1 MPGRLDIRDRILQL
15 DPKADC
21 QQIVLLVGAY
31 EYPWLIRK
39 SLEFALFR
47 SYGVPSISQLLDQTG
62 QFKRHGQRRVDDTGL
77 LLAEI
82 VENGY
87 DSPRGRQAI
96 KIINRMHGRFDISNG
111 DMLYV
116 LSTFVFE
123 PIYWTQKFGWRHPSH
138 HENLA
143 NFYFWVEVG
152 VRMAIKDIPPTIEE
166 FEGFKQDYE
175 RERFVY
181 QASNRRVA
189 DATLRVLQS
198 WYPRPVRPLVRQVVY
213 ALLDDPLRRAFD
225 YPKPLAPGETNG
237 AWWVAAGGEA
247 LAVPAAAARALLAH
261 AHCPPQLSR
270 WLPSGESRSTRRRFK
285 LR

>member
-87 DSPRGRQAI
+87 DSPRGLQAI
-96 KIINRMHGRFDISNG
+96 KIINRMHGKFDISND

-123 PIYWTQKFGWRHPSH
+123 PIYWTQKFGWRRPSH

-152 VRMAIKDIPPTIEE
+152 VRMAIKDIPPTIED
-166 FEGFKQDYE
+166 FERFKQEYE

-181 QASNRRVA
+181 QVSNRRVA

-225 YPKPLAPGETNG
+225 YPKPLPL
-237 AWWVAAGGEA
+237 VRP
-247 LAVPAAAARALLAH
+247 AVHGALLLAAKLLRFLPPRREPFLLTRAAH
-261 AHCPPQLSR
+261 HSYPDGYDLENLGPPEDIS
-270 WLPSGESRSTRRRFK
+270 S
-285 LR
+285 

>member
-1 MPGRLDIRDRILQL
+1 MRL
-15 DPKADC
+15 DPKVDC

-47 SYGVPSISQLLDQTG
+47 SYGVPGISQLLDQTG
-62 QFKRHGQRRVDDTGL
+62 QFNRHGQRRVDDTGL

-96 KIINRMHGRFDISNG
+96 KMINRMHGKFNIAND

-123 PIYWTQKFGWRHPSH
+123 PIYWTQRFSWRRPSK

-143 NFYFWVEVG
+143 NYHFWAEVG
-152 VRMAIKDIPPTIEE
+152 TRMAIKNIPPTLEE
-166 FEGFKQDYE
+166 FERFKRDYE
-175 RERFVY
+175 RDQFRYE
-181 QASNRRVA
+181 ASNRRVA
-189 DATLRVLQS
+189 DATLQVLQNC
-198 WYPRPVRPLVRQVVY
+198 YPKPLRPIIRQAVY
-213 ALLDDPLRRAFD
+213 AMLDEPLRRAFD
-225 YPKPLAPGETNG
+225 YPKPLPL
-237 AWWVAAGGEA
+237 VSP
-247 LAVPAAAARALLAH
+247 LAHGALLLAAKLLRFLPPRREPFLLTRAAH
-261 AHCPPQLSR
+261 RSYPDGYQLDNLGPPSN
-270 WLPSGESRSTRRRFK
+270 
-285 LR
+285 

>member
-1 MPGRLDIRDRILQL
+1 MAGRFDIRDRILRL

-21 QQIVLLVGAY
+21 QEIVLLVGAY

-47 SYGVPSISQLLDQTG
+47 SYGAPRISQLLDQTG

-96 KIINRMHGRFDISNG
+96 KMINRMHGKFDIAND

-123 PIYWTQKFGWRHPSH
+123 PIYWTQRFSWRRPSH

-143 NFYFWVEVG
+143 NYHFWAEVG
-152 VRMAIKDIPPTIEE
+152 ARMAIKNIPPTIEE

-175 RERFVY
+175 RERFRY
-181 QASNRRVA
+181 EASNRRVA
-189 DATLRVLQS
+189 DATLQVLQN
-198 WYPRPVRPLVRQVVY
+198 WYPKPLRPIVRQVVY
-213 ALLDDPLRRAFD
+213 AMLDEPLRRAFG
-225 YPKPLAPGETNG
+225 YPKPLPLMR
-237 AWWVAAGGEA
+237 
-247 LAVPAAAARALLAH
+247 LAVHGSLLLAAKLLRFLPPRREPFLLTRA
-261 AHCPPQLSR
+261 AHRSYPDGYQLDNLGPPDIT
-270 WLPSGESRSTRRRFK
+270 SG
-285 LR
+285 

>member
-1 MPGRLDIRDRILQL
+1 MARRFDIRDRILRL

-21 QQIVLLVGAY
+21 QEIVLLVGAY

-47 SYGVPSISQLLDQTG
+47 SYGAPSISQLLDKTG
-62 QFKRHGQRRVDDTGL
+62 QFKRHGQRRVDDTAL

-96 KIINRMHGRFDISNG
+96 KMINRMHGKFDIAND

-123 PIYWTQKFGWRHPSH
+123 PIYWTQRFSWRRPSRQ
-138 HENLA
+138 ENLA
-143 NFYFWVEVG
+143 NYHFWVEVG
-152 VRMAIKDIPPTIEE
+152 ARMAIKDIPPTIEE

-175 RERFVY
+175 RERFRY
-181 QASNRRVA
+181 EASNRRVA
-189 DATLRVLQS
+189 EATLQVMQS
-198 WYPRPVRPLVRQVVY
+198 WYPKPLRPLVRQVVY
-213 ALLDDPLRRAFD
+213 ALLDETLRRAFG
-225 YPKPLAPGETNG
+225 YPKALPLVKP
-237 AWWVAAGGEA
+237 
-247 LAVPAAAARALLAH
+247 AVHGSLLLA
-261 AHCPPQLSR
+261 AKLLRFLPPRRQPFLLTRADHRSYPDGYQLDK
-270 WLPSGESRSTRRRFK
+270 LGPPDVTSG
-285 LR
+285 

>member
-1 MPGRLDIRDRILQL
+1 MAGRFEIRDRILGL

-21 QQIVLLVGAY
+21 QEIVLLVGAY

-47 SYGVPSISQLLDQTG
+47 SYGAPSISQLLDQTG

-96 KIINRMHGRFDISNG
+96 KLINRMHGKFDIAND

-123 PIYWTQKFGWRHPSH
+123 PIYWTRRFGWRRPSQR
-138 HENLA
+138 ENLA
-143 NFYFWVEVG
+143 NYHFWVEVG
-152 VRMAIKDIPPTIEE
+152 ARMAIKSIPPTIEA
-166 FEGFKQDYE
+166 FEGFKRDYE
-175 RERFVY
+175 RERFRY

-189 DATLRVLQS
+189 DATLQVLQN
-198 WYPRPVRPLVRQVVY
+198 WYPKPLRPLVRQVVY
-213 ALLDDPLRRAFD
+213 AMLDEPLRRAFD
-225 YPKPLAPGETNG
+225 YPKPLPL
-237 AWWVAAGGEA
+237 VRP
-247 LAVPAAAARALLAH
+247 LAHGALLLGARLLRFLPPRREPFLLTRAAH
-261 AHCPPQLSR
+261 RSYPDGYQLENLGPPAN
-270 WLPSGESRSTRRRFK
+270 
-285 LR
+285 

>member
-1 MPGRLDIRDRILQL
+1 MAGRFDIRDRILRL

-47 SYGVPSISQLLDQTG
+47 SYGAPSISQLLDQTG
-62 QFKRHGQRRVDDTGL
+62 EFKRHGQRRVDDTGL

-96 KIINRMHGRFDISNG
+96 KLINRMHGKFDIAND

-123 PIYWTQKFGWRHPSH
+123 PIYWTQRFSWRRPSQ

-143 NFYFWVEVG
+143 NYYFWVEVG
-152 VRMAIKDIPPTIEE
+152 ARMAIKNIPPTIEE
-166 FEGFKQDYE
+166 FEGFKQAYE
-175 RERFVY
+175 RERFRY

-189 DATLRVLQS
+189 DATLQVLQS
-198 WYPRPVRPLVRQVVY
+198 WYPKPLRPIVRQVVY
-213 ALLDDPLRRAFD
+213 AMLDEPLRRAFD
-225 YPKPLAPGETNG
+225 YPKPLPL
-237 AWWVAAGGEA
+237 VRP
-247 LAVPAAAARALLAH
+247 LAHGALLLVAKLLRFLPPRREPFLLTRAAH
-261 AHCPPQLSR
+261 RSYPDGYQLDKLGPPQN
-270 WLPSGESRSTRRRFK
+270 
-285 LR
+285 

>member
-1 MPGRLDIRDRILQL
+1 MAGRFDIRDRILRL

-47 SYGVPSISQLLDQTG
+47 SYGAPSISQLLDQTG
-62 QFKRHGQRRVDDTGL
+62 EFKRHGQRRVDDTGL

-96 KIINRMHGRFDISNG
+96 KLINRMHGKFDIAND

-123 PIYWTQKFGWRHPSH
+123 PIYWTQRFSWRRPSQR
-138 HENLA
+138 ENLA
-143 NFYFWVEVG
+143 NYHFWVEVG
-152 VRMAIKDIPPTIEE
+152 ARMAIKNIPPTIEE
-166 FEGFKQDYE
+166 FEGFKQAYE
-175 RERFVY
+175 RERFRY

-189 DATLRVLQS
+189 DATLQVMQS
-198 WYPRPVRPLVRQVVY
+198 WYPKPLRPLVRQVVY
-213 ALLDDPLRRAFD
+213 AMLDEPLRRAFD
-225 YPKPLAPGETNG
+225 YPKPLPL
-237 AWWVAAGGEA
+237 VRS
-247 LAVPAAAARALLAH
+247 LAHGALLLAAKLLRFLPPRRKPFLLTRAAH
-261 AHCPPQLSR
+261 RSYPDGYQLDNLGPPQN
-270 WLPSGESRSTRRRFK
+270 
-285 LR
+285 

>member
-1 MPGRLDIRDRILQL
+1 MAGRFDIRDRILRL

-47 SYGVPSISQLLDQTG
+47 SYGAPSISQLLDQTG
-62 QFKRHGQRRVDDTGL
+62 EFKRHGQRRVDDTGL

-96 KIINRMHGRFDISNG
+96 KVINRMHGKFDIAND

-123 PIYWTQKFGWRHPSH
+123 PIYWTQRFSWRRPSQ

-143 NFYFWVEVG
+143 NYHFWVEVG
-152 VRMAIKDIPPTIEE
+152 ARMAIKNIPPTIEE

-175 RERFVY
+175 RVRFRYV
-181 QASNRRVA
+181 ASNRRVA
-189 DATLRVLQS
+189 DATLQVMQS
-198 WYPRPVRPLVRQVVY
+198 WYPKPLRPIVRQVVY
-213 ALLDDPLRRAFD
+213 AMLDEPLRRAFD
-225 YPKPLAPGETNG
+225 YPKPLPL
-237 AWWVAAGGEA
+237 VRP
-247 LAVPAAAARALLAH
+247 LAHGALLLAAKLLRFLPPRRKPFLLTRAAH
-261 AHCPPQLSR
+261 RSYPDGYRLDNLGPPQN
-270 WLPSGESRSTRRRFK
+270 
-285 LR
+285 

>member
-1 MPGRLDIRDRILQL
+1 MAGRFDIRDRILRL

-47 SYGVPSISQLLDQTG
+47 SYGAPSISQLLDQTG
-62 QFKRHGQRRVDDTGL
+62 EFKRHGQRRVDDTGL

-96 KIINRMHGRFDISNG
+96 KVINRMHGKFDIAND

-123 PIYWTQKFGWRHPSH
+123 PIYWTQRFSWRRPSQ

-143 NFYFWVEVG
+143 NYHFWVEVG
-152 VRMAIKDIPPTIEE
+152 ARMAIKNIPPTIEE
-166 FEGFKQDYE
+166 FEGFKQTYE
-175 RERFVY
+175 RERFRY

-189 DATLRVLQS
+189 DATLQVMQS
-198 WYPRPVRPLVRQVVY
+198 WYPKPLRPIVRQVIY
-213 ALLDDPLRRAFD
+213 AMLDEPLRRAFD
-225 YPKPLAPGETNG
+225 YPKPLPL
-237 AWWVAAGGEA
+237 VRP
-247 LAVPAAAARALLAH
+247 LAHGALLLAAKLLRFLPPRRKPFLLTRAAH
-261 AHCPPQLSR
+261 RSYPDGYRLDNLGPPQN
-270 WLPSGESRSTRRRFK
+270 
-285 LR
+285 

>member
-1 MPGRLDIRDRILQL
+1 M
-15 DPKADC
+15 
-21 QQIVLLVGAY
+21 LVGTY

-96 KIINRMHGRFDISNG
+96 KTINRMHGKFDIANN

-123 PIYWTQKFGWRHPSH
+123 PIYWTTRFSWRPPSH
-138 HENLA
+138 KENLA
-143 NFYFWVEVG
+143 TYHFWVEVG
-152 VRMAIKDIPPTIEE
+152 ARMAIKDIPPTMEE
-166 FEGFKQDYE
+166 FEQFKRGYE
-175 RERFVY
+175 REHFCY

-189 DATLRVLQS
+189 DATIKVLED
-198 WYPRPVRPLVRQVVY
+198 WYPRPLRSLARQVVY
-213 ALLDDPLRRAFD
+213 ALLDEPLRRAFD
-225 YPKPLAPGETNG
+225 YPQPHPLIR
-237 AWWVAAGGEA
+237 
-247 LAVPAAAARALLAH
+247 LAVNGTLRLVAKIMRFLPPRRHPFLLTQQGRRSYPEGYQLENLG
-261 AHCPPQLSR
+261 PP
-270 WLPSGESRSTRRRFK
+270 PD
-285 LR
+285 